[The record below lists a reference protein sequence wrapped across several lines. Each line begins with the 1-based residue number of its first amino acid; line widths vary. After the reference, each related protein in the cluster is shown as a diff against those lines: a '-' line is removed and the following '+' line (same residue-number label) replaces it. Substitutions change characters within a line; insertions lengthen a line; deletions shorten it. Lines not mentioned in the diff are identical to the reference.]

1 MPAIQIVRDCLTTG
15 IELAHI
21 IKKIA
26 RPVRAGYFFDQ
37 ASAKS
42 GAVFASVLSGI
53 FCDHCTIRQIGTE
66 AAAGDAGGYISH
78 PHGLRQ
84 NVSGQTVE

>member
-1 MPAIQIVRDCLTTG
+1 MPAILHIRDCLTTG
-15 IELAHI
+15 IELARI

-26 RPVRAGYFFDQ
+26 RPVRAGYFLDQ
-37 ASAKS
+37 ASAKT
-42 GAVFASVLSGI
+42 GAVFASTLSGI
-53 FCDHCTIRQIGTE
+53 FCERCAIGQVGAE
-66 AAAGDAGGYISH
+66 AATGDAGGYISH